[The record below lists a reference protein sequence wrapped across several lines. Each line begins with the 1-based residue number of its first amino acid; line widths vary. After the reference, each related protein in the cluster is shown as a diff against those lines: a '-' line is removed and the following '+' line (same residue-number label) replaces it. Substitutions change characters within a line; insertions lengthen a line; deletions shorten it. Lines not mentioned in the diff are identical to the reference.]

1 MTNKTIIFGAPADF
15 FNQKII
21 DNLIF
26 LGFEVIDVS
35 ISLNYKYS
43 SLKDRLK
50 NTFRKAFFNDN
61 SHKKRVR
68 FALIEQEINE
78 KINTLHRKADYV
90 LLIRPDIYPE
100 HFLQNLKTKSKKMV
114 AYQWDGLN
122 VFPDVRKVV
131 KYFDRFFIFD
141 PKDVAESFLP
151 TTNFYFDIPEQSLEV
166 PKDEKRIFFI
176 GTWKKERMKP
186 TEKIVAKIK
195 KNYIPD
201 ISLYTTKKSV
211 LRKYKNSLVNITDK
225 KISLEDNHKKIRESA
240 VLVDILNTVHN
251 GLSFRVFESIKYKK
265 KLITNNS
272 HIKKYDFFDK
282 NNILVIEK
290 DSDYE
295 LIPSFLE
302 LPYLDLPQVIYE
314 KYAFTNWIKYVL
326 DIPTYQP
333 IELPKANKLP

>member
-43 SLKDRLK
+43 SLKDKLK
-50 NTFRKAFFNDN
+50 NTFRKVFFNDN

-78 KINTLHRKADYV
+78 KIDALHRKADYV

-131 KYFDRFFIFD
+131 KYFDRFFVFD

-151 TTNFYFDIPEQSLEV
+151 TTNFYFDIPEQLE
-166 PKDEKRIFFI
+166 KIEKRSVFFVGVWKRNRIKPI
-176 GTWKKERMKP
+176 GKLIS
-186 TEKIVAKIK
+186 KINET
-195 KNYIPD
+195 NYIAD
-201 ISLYTTKKSV
+201 ISLFTTKKYILKKYEKSV
-211 LRKYKNSLVNITDK
+211 INVTNKRIPLI
-225 KISLEDNHKKIRESA
+225 ENHQKVCQSA

-251 GLSFRVFESIKYKK
+251 GLSFRVFEAIKYKK